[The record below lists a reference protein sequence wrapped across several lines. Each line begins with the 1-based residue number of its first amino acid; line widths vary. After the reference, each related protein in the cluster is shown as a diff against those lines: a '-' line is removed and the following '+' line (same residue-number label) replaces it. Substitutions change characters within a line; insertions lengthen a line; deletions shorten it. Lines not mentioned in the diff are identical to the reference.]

1 MRCQGDQL
9 SRPAGKDS
17 KTVPMIDCRATKVLG
32 RNFFKVRRLY
42 LTAFPKIERHPVMEL
57 FSASA
62 KGRAEFLQFTE
73 EGEFI
78 GLAYMIVRGSVA
90 FLLYLAVDDS
100 KRNKGYGSAILD
112 SIRKRYEGKDV
123 VLLIESLHE
132 ECDNMDIRVRRKK
145 FYLRNG
151 LRDTGLIQNSCGGE
165 ANYDILN
172 TREEFSTDAYSYLLD
187 HYPFKTYLEDI
198 RKA

>member
-1 MRCQGDQL
+1 M
-9 SRPAGKDS
+9 
-17 KTVPMIDCRATKVLG
+17 MDCRKTQILG
-32 RNFFKVRRLY
+32 RNFLKVRRLY

-57 FSASA
+57 FSASY

-73 EGEFI
+73 AGEFI

-112 SIRKRYEGKDV
+112 VIRKRYDGKDV

-132 ECDNMDIRVRRKK
+132 QCDNMDIRIRRKG

-151 LRDTGLIQNSCGGE
+151 FKDTGLIQASFGGE

-172 TREEFSTDAYSYLLD
+172 TSKQFSKEAYRYMLA
-187 HYPFKTYLEDI
+187 HYPFKSYLEEI
-198 RKA
+198 RKAQ